1 MRLATVKSKANQ
13 TRKFLSLHLMT
24 ELYCKLP
31 EKLEH
36 VTVLFT
42 HFFLRL
48 PTTHNTC
55 ENNYQRP

>member
-1 MRLATVKSKANQ
+1 MRLATVKSKVNQ
-13 TRKFLSLHLMT
+13 TRTFLTLHLMA
-24 ELYCKLP
+24 ELYCKLQ
-31 EKLEH
+31 EKLQH
-36 VTVLFT
+36 VTVFI